1 MRIIITGGSGLIGR
15 ELTNS
20 YVNDGHEVIIL
31 SRSPER
37 VTGLPSGAQA
47 VQWDAKTP
55 QGWGGLVEGAGAVI
69 NLAGENI
76 GGEGFLPDRWTEQ
89 RKHKIIES
97 RLNAGNAVTQAI
109 QAAQDKPGVL
119 LQASAVGYY
128 GACDDR
134 VITEQ
139 NPPGDDWQ
147 AGVCQQWEDSTAQVE
162 QLGVRR
168 VITRGAI
175 ALTTDG
181 GALTRLM
188 FPFKFFVGGPLG
200 SGKQYISWIH
210 MADQIAATRFLIE
223 HQDARGV
230 YNLSSPNPVKN
241 KEFAQTL
248 GRVMGRPSFIPV
260 PEFAFRTMFGEVAT
274 VVVDGQRV
282 IPKHLQELGY
292 PFKFPELEPAIRN
305 ILEK

>member
-1 MRIIITGGSGLIGR
+1 
-15 ELTNS
+15 
-20 YVNDGHEVIIL
+20 
-31 SRSPER
+31 
-37 VTGLPSGAQA
+37 
-47 VQWDAKTP
+47 
-55 QGWGGLVEGAGAVI
+55 
-69 NLAGENI
+69 
-76 GGEGFLPDRWTEQ
+76 
-89 RKHKIIES
+89 
-97 RLNAGNAVTQAI
+97 
-109 QAAQDKPGVL
+109 
-119 LQASAVGYY
+119 
-128 GACDDR
+128 
-134 VITEQ
+134 
-139 NPPGDDWQ
+139 
-147 AGVCQQWEDSTAQVE
+147 
-162 QLGVRR
+162 
-168 VITRGAI
+168 
-175 ALTTDG
+175 
-181 GALTRLM
+181 
-188 FPFKFFVGGPLG
+188 
-200 SGKQYISWIH
+200 